1 MKKIILS
8 IFLLFIIGCGSGS
21 SSNNSSSSIN
31 NLKTG
36 FGGDAFKFHN
46 NVWMDVNDL
55 IDGNFSKYQDKITD
69 FNLTAF
75 QKVSHYAKNATYID
89 IWITRYWQKDWY
101 NLTSIQKLIDK
112 GKIPVFLYFYFG
124 DELNSNSL
132 SDNKDQYLQNVQE
145 VADYF
150 SELNGTVY
158 FIFEPEFNKKSITD
172 NPNEFINII
181 SQAIDILK
189 SKMPNAKISLCM
201 MDTGVRDVNS
211 NKKCG
216 YKNCAL
222 GDKNEWSKVLP
233 IYQALNSKLDF
244 ISFQEMLGQ
253 FSRNPEYP
261 GTWKD
266 PNPISYT
273 DSQVGIDYLGK
284 RVDNLAAFLKDNL
297 HKPVMLAYTAI
308 ATATWT
314 DLNGDGKIQDDE
326 IDPEGWLKE
335 AEEGYSQIK
344 QCKNIFGFSIMS
356 LFDDPTHDSNGWQ
369 FFLQNEYHLG
379 IITGKIIDNQL
390 TGDIREK
397 DHLLELIFSK

>member
-1 MKKIILS
+1 VKKLF
-8 IFLLFIIGCGSGS
+8 FLLFLLLLIGCGSN
-21 SSNNSSSSIN
+21 SNSNSK

-36 FGGDAFKFHN
+36 FGGDAFKFYN

-55 IDGNFSKYQDKITD
+55 IDGNFSKYQNKITD

-75 QKVSHYAKNATYID
+75 QKVSKYVKNATFID
-89 IWITRYWQKDWY
+89 IWITKDWQKDWY
-101 NLTSIQKLIDK
+101 NLNSIQKLIDK

-124 DELNSNSL
+124 DNLNS
-132 SDNKDQYLQNVQE
+132 DYLQQNRDKYLNNVKK
-145 VADYF
+145 VANYF

-172 NPNEFINII
+172 NPDEFIDTI
-181 SQAIDILK
+181 SQAIDTLK

-222 GDKNEWSKVLP
+222 GDKDEWSKVLP

-253 FSRNPEYP
+253 FSRDPSNP
-261 GTWKD
+261 GTYD
-266 PNPISYT
+266 NPNPIAYT
-273 DSQVGIDYLGK
+273 DSQLGINYLGK
-284 RVDNLAAFLKDNL
+284 RIDNLAEFLKENL
-297 HKPVMLAYTAI
+297 NKPVMLAYTAI
-308 ATATWT
+308 ATAKWT
-314 DLNGDGKIQDDE
+314 DLNGDGKIQDNE
-326 IDPEGWLKE
+326 IDPLGWLKE
-335 AEEGYSQIK
+335 AEKGYSQIK
-344 QCKNIFGFSIMS
+344 QCKNIFGFSLMN
-356 LFDDPTHDSNGWQ
+356 LFDNPTHDNGGWQ

-379 IITGKIIDNQL
+379 IITGKIIDKQL
-390 TGDIREK
+390 TGDIKEK
-397 DHLLELIFSK
+397 DHLLEIIF